1 MARSTFEGP
10 ILAGTNRFPP
20 FRNVGSVGL
29 QQTGS
34 LGFTN
39 SPASSGGAQF
49 SGGSGTAVT
58 GGQTYPNTQA
68 IVYTPNSSS
77 TTLTPAL
84 TTADT
89 TSVFYRTFVMYV
101 PTGSTITGYYV
112 AVGDIPV
119 FTTGTVSGV
128 TVSLSN
134 QYAYNG
140 AFGATYAITNSLTAA
155 GLATWATLTKTQV
168 RNQQSTSTDIV
179 LPNGQFNVSQI
190 VWTVA
195 VNGSSLAGPINSGDI
210 WLGLTYVQSDPNV
223 GSATAYPYGNF
234 D

>member
-39 SPASSGGAQF
+39 TPATSGGAQF

-58 GGQTYPNTQA
+58 GGQLYPNTQA
-68 IVYTPNSSS
+68 IVYTPNSAN
-77 TTLTPAL
+77 TTLTPAT

-89 TSVFYRTFVMYV
+89 SSVVYRTFVMYV
-101 PTGSTITGYYV
+101 PTSSTITGYYV

-119 FTTGTVSGV
+119 PSSGSVSGV

-134 QYAYNG
+134 QFAYNG
-140 AFGATYAITNSLTAA
+140 AITATYAVTNTLTAA
-155 GLATWATLTKTQV
+155 GLATWQTLTKTQI
-168 RNQQSTSTDIV
+168 RNQQATSTDIV
-179 LPNGQFNVSQI
+179 LPNGQSNVSQV

-195 VNGSSLAGPINSGDI
+195 VNGTSLVTPFNSGDI